1 MSPNATF
8 SCLRGVG
15 TPRRAGS
22 SFSMIGLTRHP
33 RHLRHLRLPAVS
45 ALMAAVA
52 LLGLV
57 QRTGETTGLGAAT
70 MPRSTPFGEVW
81 IGTRTSAETLSRF
94 DASTTA
100 VFLGGPTSFALGGW
114 GSAVPALA
122 WASEAAFEVDLAAGR
137 VPPDVRVVMYDPE
150 NWTATPEE
158 ERADPAAAMRA
169 FGTLARMHGYMVV
182 ITPHPNLVTVQ
193 DAACTV
199 REGETMDAAFLRCR
213 IQGYAAEAADV
224 VEVQAQYLEGDPVAY
239 KRFVSAAARQARDA
253 NPGVLVLSGLSTNF
267 ATEPSVLLRAWRSV
281 IGVVDGHYL
290 NVPHGRRAEM
300 AIAFLRLAASAT

>member
-1 MSPNATF
+1 MSPSAN
-8 SCLRGVG
+8 SSGIGGVG
-15 TPRRAGS
+15 TPGRARS
-22 SFSMIGLTRHP
+22 WFSTIGLMRH
-33 RHLRHLRLPAVS
+33 RRHLRLPAVS
-45 ALMAAVA
+45 ALMAATA

-57 QRTGETTGLGAAT
+57 QRTGETPVLGAST

-81 IGTRTSAETLSRF
+81 IGTKTTAETLSRL

-114 GSAVPALA
+114 GSAAPALA
-122 WASEAAFEVDLAAGR
+122 WASEAAFEADLAAGR

-150 NWTATPEE
+150 KWTATPEE

-199 REGETMDAAFLRCR
+199 REGETMEAAFLRCR
-213 IQGYAAEAADV
+213 IQGHAAEAADV
-224 VEVQAQYLEGDPVAY
+224 VEVQAQYLEGDPIVY
-239 KRFVSAAARQARDA
+239 RRFVGAAARQARDA

-267 ATEPSVLLRAWRSV
+267 ATEPAVLLRAWRSV

-300 AIAFLRLAASAT
+300 AIAFLRLAGSAS